1 MSWDREP
8 DAVRWVEG
16 VPQSRPEWGTVR
28 TGRFQP
34 TRIDNLRPEALALV
48 GQIVEV
54 EFAGTMDDGP
64 YDGQPIWEATDRAL
78 RLGWIPNEDLADTV

>member
-16 VPQSRPEWGTVR
+16 APQSRPEWGTVR

-34 TRIDNLRPEALALV
+34 TVIDNLRPDALLLIGRV
-48 GQIVEV
+48 LEW
-54 EFAGTMDDGP
+54 EFMGVMDEGR
-64 YDGQPIWEATDRAL
+64 YDGQPIWMPVDRSIL
-78 RLGWIPNEDLADTV
+78 MGWIPDEDLSDAA